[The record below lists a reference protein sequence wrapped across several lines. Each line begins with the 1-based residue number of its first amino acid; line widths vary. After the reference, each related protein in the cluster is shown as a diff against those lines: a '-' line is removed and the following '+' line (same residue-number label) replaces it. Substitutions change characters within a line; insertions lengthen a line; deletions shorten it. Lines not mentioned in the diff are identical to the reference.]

1 MTQEDLDT
9 RFASLAK
16 ELKQEVRDSLA
27 QAYHQSIKAVIE
39 VEREYTERVV
49 KDAIESSKCD
59 CPLECI
65 QRGDV
70 RHLVGVIKDIGDG
83 DVSRGIRVLRD
94 NHMWTSKFK
103 STSNKIANTALV
115 SGIGIVVV
123 TFLSAVGVAIRI
135 MIGGNNS

>member
-39 VEREYTERVV
+39 VEREHTERVV

-83 DVSRGIRVLRD
+83 DVSRGIRVLRE
-94 NHMWTSKFK
+94 NHIWVSQFKGTSH
-103 STSNKIANTALV
+103 KIANTALV
-115 SGIGIVVV
+115 TGIGIVVV
-123 TFLSAVGVAIRI
+123 TFLSAIGMAIKI